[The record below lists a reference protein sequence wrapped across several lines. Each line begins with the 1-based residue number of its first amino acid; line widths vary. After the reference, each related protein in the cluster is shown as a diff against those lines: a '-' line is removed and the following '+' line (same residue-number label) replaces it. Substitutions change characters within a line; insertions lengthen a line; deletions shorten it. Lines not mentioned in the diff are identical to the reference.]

1 MGNEWETKA
10 LKEVGKIVSG
20 ATPKTN
26 VLEYWDG
33 SISWVTPKDLGKIFG
48 QKYIIETTRS
58 ITELGLKS
66 CSAQLM
72 PKGSIIMSSRAPI
85 GHLAIAIHDLCTNQ
99 GCKSIVPNDNMVS
112 EYIYYYL
119 LSNRDK
125 LNKLGKGAVF
135 PELSGKLFGDFK
147 IPIPSFEDQQKIVEK
162 LDKAFEL
169 IDQAKANIEQNIINA
184 KELFQSKLDEV
195 FSQKGDGWTQ
205 CKFKDVLDII
215 NGRNQKEVESSNGEY
230 PIYGSAGKV
239 MGYATSFLCNE
250 NTIIIGRKGTID
262 NPIFIDHKF
271 WNVDTAFGLKSK
283 GVILDKL
290 LYYFTK
296 TIDFKSMDKG
306 TTLPSLTKKDL
317 LEIEINFPSDLNIQN
332 VLVLKLDDLS
342 SMSNQTIDNYRKK
355 LSNLEELR
363 KSILEKAFKGELTN

>member
-1 MGNEWETKA
+1 MNKYQLYETSLENVCDFQNGFAYKSSKFRENG
-10 LKEVGKIVSG
+10 LPIIRISNLQLGSVSEKDIVYFDINDYKENLDKYKVFPGDILIAMSGGTTGKIAVNTSDKIYYLNQRVGKFS
-20 ATPKTN
+20 
-26 VLEYWDG
+26 
-33 SISWVTPKDLGKIFG
+33 PKD
-48 QKYIIETTRS
+48 
-58 ITELGLKS
+58 
-66 CSAQLM
+66 C
-72 PKGSIIMSSRAPI
+72 
-85 GHLAIAIHDLCTNQ
+85 
-99 GCKSIVPNDNMVS
+99 
-112 EYIYYYL
+112 
-119 LSNRDK
+119 
-125 LNKLGKGAVF
+125 LNKNYLYYFLITKIKEGLRIAEGAAI
-135 PELSGKLFGDFK
+135 PNLSSEQIKKYL
-147 IPIPSFEDQQKIVEK
+147 IPVPHLEEQQKIVEK

-195 FSQKGDGWTQ
+195 FSQKGDGWIQ